1 MKNIFLTFVLIF
13 PFVISAN
20 LPENFSKYQSN
31 FIFECDEPEKC
42 FAAFDKYMSA
52 PEVAGLEVDFYAI
65 NHNGWD
71 TASHGISFYFK
82 DADEYAASGLFYATS
97 KAGKAFRDAM
107 NKVGAELTYKTLTIH
122 SVGVDMGGVT
132 AESPV
137 GLFLSLIHI

>member
-1 MKNIFLTFVLIF
+1 MFVLIF
-13 PFVISAN
+13 SFAISAN

-97 KAGKAFRDAM
+97 KAGKFLLKLKKDLILLLLM
-107 NKVGAELTYKTLTIH
+107 KQVIIIKNFKYYF
-122 SVGVDMGGVT
+122 VDI
-132 AESPV
+132 S
-137 GLFLSLIHI
+137 I